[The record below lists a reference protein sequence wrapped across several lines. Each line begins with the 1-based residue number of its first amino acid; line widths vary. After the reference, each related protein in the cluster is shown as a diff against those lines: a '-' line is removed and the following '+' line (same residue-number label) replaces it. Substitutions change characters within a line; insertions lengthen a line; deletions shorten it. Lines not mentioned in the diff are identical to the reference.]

1 MVVKQ
6 AAARSGTQSHRPTAF
21 ESGGAAIPKE
31 KLTAMLAKY
40 DTNGDGQIVRGE
52 LKIIMQ
58 EMIGAD
64 GEAVTDGEV
73 NELVRKADLHNDG
86 KLNESEMV
94 SAM

>member
-1 MVVKQ
+1 MPTKQ
-6 AAARSGTQSHRPTAF
+6 EIRAAFA
-21 ESGGAAIPKE
+21 
-31 KLTAMLAKY
+31 LY